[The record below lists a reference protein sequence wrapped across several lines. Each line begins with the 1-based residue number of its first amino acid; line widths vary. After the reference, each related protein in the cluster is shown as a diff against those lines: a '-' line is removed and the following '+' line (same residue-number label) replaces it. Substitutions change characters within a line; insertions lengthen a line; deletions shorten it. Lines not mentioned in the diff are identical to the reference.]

1 MLNCYAICGEAAFL
15 RNPDHARYPAEVME
29 QHARPSRTLL
39 RVFLATLVA
48 LGLTLGAF
56 AVGHDEAGGAH
67 HVGPVISATDPAP
80 ASDAPATG
88 LIDEVAA
95 ACLVAM
101 LCGSALLLMVMR
113 LLRRRPLLGSPLP
126 ALLSRALAL
135 ASPAPLVAAATPD
148 LTQLSISRR

>member
-1 MLNCYAICGEAAFL
+1 
-15 RNPDHARYPAEVME
+15 ME

-39 RVFLATLVA
+39 RVLLATLVA
-48 LGLTLGAF
+48 IGLTLGAF

-67 HVGPVISATDPAP
+67 HVAPVIAAADPAP
-80 ASDAPATG
+80 ASDAPASG

-101 LCGSALLLMVMR
+101 LCGSALLLMVLR
-113 LLRRRPLLGSPLP
+113 VLRRRPLVGLLMP

-135 ASPAPLVAAATPD
+135 ASPAPLRAAATPD
-148 LTQLSISRR
+148 LTELSISRR